1 MVEFGDTVC
10 PICGGEL
17 RYYDKVQRILRT
29 KYRRT
34 EWLDI
39 RRMKCKVCGKLH
51 RELPDNIY
59 IYKQYEADIIDG
71 VIEGLITSDTLGF
84 EDYPCER
91 TMLNWIAARK

>member
-1 MVEFGDTVC
+1 MVDFGDTVC

-91 TMLNWIAARK
+91 TMLNWIAVQK